1 MPYVNCKFVTV
12 ALMKSKGG
20 ETVERD
26 IQHHLLPVV
35 DDSDILSRDAKD
47 LTAFNKL
54 FLPQLSP
61 AIVVP

>member
-1 MPYVNCKFVTV
+1 MLYQCMSIVTV

-54 FLPQLSP
+54 FLPQLSL